1 MIWARTR
8 VLLQQT
14 LVLSLSLYSS
24 SLPSCLVFFPST
36 LICFLLRHHPTPL
49 FAAWKYK
56 SLPPVPPESRVTTST
71 ARPCSY
77 GLGTCTSKPPW
88 SLCFCRRFAP
98 K

>member
-8 VLLQQT
+8 VLWQQT
-14 LVLSLSLYSS
+14 LAISLYLSSS

-36 LICFLLRHHPTPL
+36 LICFLLHHHPTPL
-49 FAAWKYK
+49 FAAWRYK

-71 ARPCSY
+71 AWPRAY

-88 SLCFCRRFAP
+88 SLCFCHRFAP